1 MLYVERNEQGEIVS
15 VRREDGNTPDFEAK
29 QALDEEILD
38 FLCKNSAEDSIF
50 RLLDATDLG
59 IIRVLEDL
67 IDLLVSKNLIMFSEL
82 PVQAQKKLRSRQHMR
97 EQIAGGSLIISD
109 EDIL

>member
-1 MLYVERNEQGEIVS
+1 MLYVERNEKGEIVS
-15 VRREDGNTPDFEAK
+15 VRRKDGDTPDSEAK
-29 QALDEEILD
+29 QAVDEEILD
-38 FLCKNSAEDSIF
+38 FLSNNAAEDSIF
-50 RLLDATDLG
+50 HLLDASDIG
-59 IIRVLEDL
+59 IVRVLEDL